1 MTNTMSTKNWF
12 NFIIPALISISITLL
27 LFYVDE
33 GKYNFEGILKPDNIF
48 FLLVYAFFF
57 FGFQFVVQIPL
68 KSLLED
74 RKFRSVISSVASG
87 LILLMTLF
95 VFYSIVK

>member
-1 MTNTMSTKNWF
+1 MTNTMSTMNWF

-87 LILLMTLF
+87 LILLLTLF